1 MVLVGIGKLPG
12 ISRNGRGVS
21 GSAKEKTIFQVGA
34 LYGGITFA
42 GTLDHQ
48 YVWVGKGGLRPTGEG
63 KHFSRSL
70 IVIRGS
76 NCFSLQLL

>member
-12 ISRNGRGVS
+12 ISGYGRGVS
-21 GSAKEKTIFQVGA
+21 GPAKEKTIFQVGA

-48 YVWVGKGGLRPTGEG
+48 YVWAGKGGLRPSG
-63 KHFSRSL
+63 
-70 IVIRGS
+70 
-76 NCFSLQLL
+76 